1 MQFFQ
6 MSFHLFKRL
15 GATYGIA
22 SFPSGWLLSA
32 QTLSAVPSGVCVA
45 FVVVA
50 FVVVLT
56 GNLSSLSLV
65 PARSL
70 SFICHMFVR
79 VCVCMC
85 VIGGYFA
92 LDIYSHSRSFFPEA
106 TAPEVANVIMDPSQR
121 HVRRDR
127 HGLIGFSGQCPR

>member
-22 SFPSGWLLSA
+22 SFPSGCLLSA

-45 FVVVA
+45 FVVV
-50 FVVVLT
+50 FT
-56 GNLSSLSLV
+56 GNLSSLSSACPL
-65 PARSL
+65 ARSL
-70 SFICHMFVR
+70 ALLYLPYVR
-79 VCVCMC
+79 ACVCVC